1 MYHDGT
7 LLGNTNDSLGAKSEA
22 LGINLGCAGLTT
34 ERAAETAR
42 ATRRIPPQGTMGT
55 FDESDRPRVLWKSS
69 IVLQDGTSLPGIT
82 ISTYLQP
89 WEPLSGKVHNTT
101 EEAEAELCL
110 AIQMVRHAPLRVS
123 RIARDDDISHEL
135 DIFSVWEATGSIY
148 ACVLR

>member
-7 LLGNTNDSLGAKSEA
+7 LLGNANDSLGAKS
-22 LGINLGCAGLTT
+22 GVFGVNLCCAGLAT

-42 ATRRIPPQGTMGT
+42 ATRRIPPQGAMGA
-55 FDESDRPRVLWKSS
+55 FDELDRPRVLWKGN
-69 IVLQDGTSLPGIT
+69 IVLQDGTSLPGMT
-82 ISTYLQP
+82 IATYLQP

-123 RIARDDDISHEL
+123 RIARGDDVSHEL
-135 DIFSVWEATGSIY
+135 DVFSVWEATGSIY
-148 ACVLR
+148 ACVVC